1 MAAIGALLQMTVFQ
15 LVGIPVTAL
24 WAIKSL
30 CRTIRITLN
39 LMVKHVLENLADFFE
54 I

>member
-1 MAAIGALLQMTVFQ
+1 MTAIGALVQMTVFQ
-15 LVGIPVTAL
+15 LAGILVTAL
-24 WAIKSL
+24 RAIKSL

-39 LMVKHVLENLADFFE
+39 LMVKHVVVNLADFFE